1 MTQSQMFRI
10 ENLYIA
16 PEHFKQKQARSR
28 NGLKE
33 KQTYEYSQDTS
44 NQPTRTNKQN
54 D

>member
-1 MTQSQMFRI
+1 MTQPQMFRI

-28 NGLKE
+28 NGFEE
-33 KQTYEYSQDTS
+33 KQTAEHSQVTS
-44 NQPTRTNKQN
+44 KQPTRTNKQN